1 MISDLIV
8 NISLLM
14 SFTFIWHQVFRNN
27 RLTISSPIV
36 IKVMDGMIAGVLGII
51 LMYYSI
57 NVNDVTILDLRHI
70 PVILVAFFGGAIPTF
85 IAAIIISLG
94 RFVIDVNISS
104 VTSLFMMMLIAG
116 GASLIAHY
124 VKNNAL
130 LKWTF
135 LLLYSQAIFTLAL
148 YMVAEADAGL
158 LKVAIYHIISAFLGG
173 YFIYYF
179 VNYIRISSENYRRY
193 KENSQRDSL
202 TGLYNVRMFDRLYND
217 MLENTKLENSHCSLC
232 LVDVD
237 FFKKINDT
245 YGHQAGDAILKEL
258 ANLLTAG
265 PDAKGSI
272 SRNGGEEFSILL
284 PNCSKGEAV
293 EIAERVREN
302 VEDHGFEVPRSSS
315 IHITV
320 SIGVAS
326 TNGEVFSLDDLFS
339 NADSALYYAKKNG
352 RNKVCCYSDITE

>member
-14 SFTFIWHQVFRNN
+14 SFTFIWHQLFRNN
-27 RLTISSPIV
+27 RLTKSSPIR
-36 IKVMDGMIAGVLGII
+36 IKLMDGVIAGVLGII

-57 NVNDVTILDLRHI
+57 EVNDVTILDLRHI
-70 PVILVAFFGGAIPTF
+70 PVILVAFYGGAVPTF
-85 IAAIIISLG
+85 IGAIIISLG

-104 VTSLFMMMLIAG
+104 VTSLFMMLIIAG
-116 GASLIAHY
+116 GASLISHY
-124 VKNNAL
+124 VKSNGL
-130 LKWTF
+130 RKWSF
-135 LLLYSQAIFTLAL
+135 LLIYSQAVFTLAL
-148 YMVAEADAGL
+148 YFVADADKGL
-158 LKVAIYHIISAFLGG
+158 LKIAVFHIISAFLGG

-179 VNYIRISSENYRRY
+179 VNYIRISSENYKRY

-202 TGLYNVRMFDRLYND
+202 TGLYNVRMFDRLYNA
-217 MLENTKLENSHCSLC
+217 MLENTKVERSHCSLC

-237 FFKKINDT
+237 YFKKINDT

-258 ANLLTAG
+258 ASVLTDM
-265 PDAKGSI
+265 PDARGNI

-284 PNCSKGEAV
+284 PDCDKDEAL
-293 EIAERVREN
+293 ALADRVREK
-302 VEDHGFEVPRSSS
+302 VEGHRFEVPHSTS

-326 TNGEVFSLDDLFS
+326 INGDESPLEDLFS
-339 NADSALYYAKKNG
+339 DADNALYYAKKNG
-352 RNKVCCYSDITE
+352 RNKVCCYADITM